1 MMTDSKAG
9 QTQFCAQCE
18 DLGKHAAQLQ
28 QEFFDL
34 ECRSVG
40 RLNTLEVR
48 ARELVELRAER
59 DALREQNKRDMDA
72 VEWTTT
78 HVETIIKQRD
88 ALQANNEGSLK
99 AAQYWKDNY
108 DKLQARIDTAD
119 KQGPYKTVCENIRGM
134 LVTVDLYTHQACCDW
149 QKENSDHYD
158 ALIKIQQWA
167 NAYPLEVFPEPDFK
181 KTAQVLKENGMTID
195 AISASNMR
203 HVLSGIKDIVADAI
217 RTKDS
222 P

>member
-1 MMTDSKAG
+1 MDKETVKRLMIKAG
-9 QTQFCAQCE
+9 LRTQWQVFCAEQE
-18 DLGKHAAQLQ
+18 EAHAA
-28 QEFFDL
+28 F
-34 ECRSVG
+34 
-40 RLNTLEVR
+40 
-48 ARELVELRAER
+48 A
-59 DALREQNKRDMDA
+59 
-72 VEWTTT
+72 
-78 HVETIIKQRD
+78 
-88 ALQANNEGSLK
+88 
-99 AAQYWKDNY
+99 
-108 DKLQARIDTAD
+108 
-119 KQGPYKTVCENIRGM
+119 
-134 LVTVDLYTHQACCDW
+134 QACCDW